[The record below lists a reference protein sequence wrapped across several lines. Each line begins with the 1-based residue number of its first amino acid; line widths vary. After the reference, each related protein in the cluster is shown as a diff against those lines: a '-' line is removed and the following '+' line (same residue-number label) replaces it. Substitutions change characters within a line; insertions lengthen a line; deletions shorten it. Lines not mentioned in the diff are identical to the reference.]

1 MSKSKYIETPE
12 RLMELFKEYKL
23 ATKENPILIHDFVG
37 VSAKESYRK
46 KEKPLTLEG
55 FETYCFENDIIN
67 DLGDYFSN
75 KDKSYNSYSTI
86 CKAIKTMIKADQLTG
101 GLCGIYNSSITQRL
115 CGLTDKVNLS
125 NNMERPLFPGID
137 INLDLPEF

>member
-1 MSKSKYIETPE
+1 MSKLKYIETPE
-12 RLMELFKEYKL
+12 RLLELFKAYKL

-75 KDKSYNSYSTI
+75 KDKRYNSYATI

-101 GLCGIYNSSITQRL
+101 GLCGIYNASLTQRI
-115 CGLTDKVNLS
+115 CGLTDKTHLDARI
-125 NNMERPLFPGID
+125 EQPLFQILNID
-137 INLDLPEF
+137 PIE